1 MKDIVRFDLVKIN
14 RGREKLCRCATP
26 TYEVDTVN
34 KIVTCQICGAV
45 LDPFDA
51 LTRLAE
57 RPERLV
63 EVQRKM
69 QESIQYYSEKVQEER
84 DRMIRSRAFREMQN
98 HYNAGLYPY
107 CPECEQQFDPA
118 KISRWSRK
126 LKGDTDGTD

>member
-1 MKDIVRFDLVKIN
+1 MKGIVRFDLVRIN
-14 RGREKLCRCATP
+14 RGREKICRCAAP

-34 KIVTCQICGAV
+34 RIVTCEVCGAV

-57 RPERLV
+57 RPERWEEEQKRL
-63 EVQRKM
+63 QK
-69 QESIQYYSEKVQEER
+69 SIKYYSEEAEKER
-84 DRMIRSRAFREMQN
+84 NRMIRNRAFREMQN

-118 KISRWSRK
+118 KIRRWSRK